1 MTSPAPHGAAAVRLD
16 RDLCIGVDVGG
27 TFTDAVLTDGAG
39 IWRAKAPTTPADV
52 GDGVLAAARLAATR
66 AGRSLEEVLPSVRR
80 FGLGTTAV
88 TNTLASRAGLRV
100 GLMTTRGFE
109 ELVPFA
115 RGRRVN
121 DEDGW
126 LARPPE
132 IVAPECIVGV
142 DERVDRDGKVLR
154 RLHVPEVL
162 VRAEELVEGR
172 GVEAIAVSFLWSFR
186 NPDHEDQAV
195 RAISERYPALPVVS
209 AAALHPVIREFER
222 TTYAVL
228 NAYTAGSFAGV
239 ESLAAELSRLGLPVP
254 LLLVHSGGG
263 SITVDQARRE
273 PVGLAAS
280 GPAAGVSAAAA
291 VAASCGVTDVVT
303 CDMGGTSFDVS
314 VITGGQPARRTRG
327 ELMGVWTSLS
337 LVDVESIGAGGGS
350 IAWADAR
357 GMLRVGPRSAGAV
370 PGPACYGRGG
380 EDATVTDA
388 LVVLGFLDP
397 GRFLGGAMALDAG
410 VALRACGRLGTA
422 LGLDALETAWG
433 IRELALAGMVRAV
446 RSRLAGRGLD
456 PRANA
461 LLSFGGCGGLF
472 TASIARAIGAPRV
485 LVPELASVLSAFG
498 AATADVRRE
507 RLRAVVAPM
516 PVDPSVVEAAACELR
531 LAADKDLAADGVAA
545 EDRAF
550 SLEADL
556 RFKRQVWE
564 IAVPVPD
571 GPVDDD
577 VMARVAG
584 AFREEYGRRY
594 GRGSI
599 VLGAPTELVSLRG
612 IGIGATLKASL
623 DAADLPSVAP
633 GTVPLPVGSR
643 AVRLERGAVG
653 AREVPAYDAEALH
666 PGHVISGPALLDGT
680 DTTVWVPERTAL
692 NVNRHGTLILEV
704 SP

>member
-1 MTSPAPHGAAAVRLD
+1 VTAARLD
-16 RDLCIGVDVGG
+16 RDLCIGIDVGG
-27 TFTDAVLTDGAG
+27 TFTDAVLTDGVG
-39 IWRAKAPTTPADV
+39 IWRAKAPTTPGSVDQ
-52 GDGVLAAARLAATR
+52 GVLAAARRAASR
-66 AGRSLEEVLPSVRR
+66 AGHELEAVLPSVRR

-88 TNTLASRAGLRV
+88 TNVLASRVGLRV
-100 GLMTTRGFE
+100 GLITTAGFE

-115 RGRRVN
+115 RGRRIH

-126 LARPPE
+126 LTRPPE
-132 IVAPECIVGV
+132 IVAPDCIVGI
-142 DERVDRDGKVLR
+142 DERVDRDGKVVRPLDPAD
-154 RLHVPEVL
+154 VGA
-162 VRAEELVEGR
+162 RAEELVEGK

-186 NPDHEDQAV
+186 NPAHEEQAV
-195 RAISERYPALPVVS
+195 RVIGERYPALPVVS

-222 TTYAVL
+222 TTFALL

-239 ESLAAELSRLGLPVP
+239 ESLAAELSRLGLRVP

-273 PVGLAAS
+273 PIGLAAS
-280 GPAAGVSAAAA
+280 GPAAGVSAAAT
-291 VAASCGVTDVVT
+291 VAASCGAADVVT

-327 ELMGVWTSLS
+327 ELMGVWTALS

-380 EDATVTDA
+380 TDATVTDA
-388 LVVLGFLDP
+388 LVVLGYLDP
-397 GRFLGGAMALDAG
+397 ARFLGGDMALDASA
-410 VALRACGRLGTA
+410 ALAACGRLGAA
-422 LGLDALETAWG
+422 LGLDAHEAAWG
-433 IRELALAGMVRAV
+433 IRELALAGMVKAV
-446 RSRLAGRGLD
+446 RSRLAARGLD

-516 PVDPSVVEAAACELR
+516 PVDPAVVEAAASDLR
-531 LAADKDLAADGVAA
+531 LASDKDLAADGVP
-545 EDRAF
+545 ERDRRF
-550 SLEADL
+550 ELEADL

-571 GPVDDD
+571 GPIDAEVIGQ
-577 VMARVAG
+577 VAD

-599 VLGAPTELVSLRG
+599 VLGAPVELVSLRG

-623 DAADLPSVAP
+623 DAADLEAVPAGTPAVA
-633 GTVPLPVGSR
+633 VGSR
-643 AVRLERGAVG
+643 IVRVQRERDGG
-653 AREVPAYDAEALH
+653 REVPVFDAEALR
-666 PGHVISGPALLDGT
+666 PGHVVAGPALLDGT
-680 DTTVWVPERTAL
+680 DTTVWVPEAAVLR
-692 NVNRHGTLILEV
+692 VNRHGTLVVEV
-704 SP
+704 QQ